1 MKLHL
6 PLCLALASLTTLTTM
21 TARAEDDAKSDKK
34 APKKEK
40 KAEVKK
46 AKATKLNHVVA
57 FKFKDGTSKDDIK
70 KVEDAFRALKTKI
83 PQVQKLTWGLNN
95 SPEGFNKGF
104 THAWILSFNSE
115 EDRNAYLVH
124 PDHKEF
130 GKLIGPFVADVFVF
144 DFWGKD

>member
-1 MKLHL
+1 MKLNL
-6 PLCLALASLTTLTTM
+6 PLCLTLAGLTLLNTM
-21 TARAEDDAKSDKK
+21 TARADTAAKADKT

-40 KAEVKK
+40 KAEAKK
-46 AKATKLNHVVA
+46 AKATKLHHVVA
-57 FKFKDGTSKDDIK
+57 FKFKDGTSKEDIK
-70 KVEDAFRALKTKI
+70 KIEDAFHALKTKI

-104 THAWILSFNSE
+104 THAWILTFNSE

-130 GKLIGPFVADVFVF
+130 GKLLSPYLGDVFVF

>member
-1 MKLHL
+1 MKSNKF
-6 PLCLALASLTTLTTM
+6 LAAAVIAALTLTTM
-21 TARAEDDAKSDKK
+21 NTQAADTADAR
-34 APKKEK
+34 PKKEK
-40 KAEVKK
+40 KAEKKPEKK

-57 FKFKDGTSKDDIK
+57 FKFKDGTSKEDIK

-83 PQVQKLTWGLNN
+83 PQVQKLVWGLNN

-104 THAWILSFNSE
+104 THAWVLTFNSE

-130 GKLIGPFVADVFVF
+130 GNLLKPFLADVFVF
-144 DFWGKD
+144 DFWAKD

>member
-1 MKLHL
+1 MKFHL

-21 TARAEDDAKSDKK
+21 TARAEDAATTDKK
-34 APKKEK
+34 AAKKEK
-40 KAEVKK
+40 KTETKK
-46 AKATKLNHVVA
+46 PKATKLSHVVA
-57 FKFKDGTSKDDIK
+57 FKFKDGTSKEDIK
-70 KVEDAFRALKTKI
+70 KIEDAFRALKTKI

-104 THAWILSFNSE
+104 THMWVLTFNSE

-130 GKLIGPFVADVFVF
+130 GKLLTPYLGDAFVF

>member
-1 MKLHL
+1 MKSNKF
-6 PLCLALASLTTLTTM
+6 LAAAVIAALTLTTM
-21 TARAEDDAKSDKK
+21 NTQAADTAEAR
-34 APKKEK
+34 PKKEK
-40 KAEVKK
+40 KAEKKPEKK

-57 FKFKDGTSKDDIK
+57 FKFKDGTSKEDIK

-83 PQVQKLTWGLNN
+83 PQVQKLVWGLNN

-104 THAWILSFNSE
+104 THAWVLTFNSE

-130 GKLIGPFVADVFVF
+130 GNLLKPFLADVFVF
-144 DFWGKD
+144 DFWAKD

>member
-1 MKLHL
+1 MKLNL
-6 PLCLALASLTTLTTM
+6 PLCLALATLTTFTTM
-21 TARAEDDAKSDKK
+21 NLRAEDDAKADKK
-34 APKKEK
+34 TAKKEK
-40 KAEVKK
+40 KTDTKK
-46 AKATKLNHVVA
+46 AKSSKLSHVVA

-70 KVEDAFRALKTKI
+70 KIEDAFRALKTKI

-104 THAWILSFNSE
+104 THAWILTFNSE
-115 EDRNAYLVH
+115 EDRNAYLAH

-130 GKLIGPFVADVFVF
+130 GKLLAPYLADAFVF